1 MKQFGFKYESELE
14 RVEES
19 LQVMREE
26 FEHYRA
32 DYESAYDKLWM
43 LIEEKECGFSISG
56 EGELQ
61 EQRMMDAVEAYFR
74 LSMLI
79 DLWLKRVQLI
89 VTRISKIERQVLG
102 EREIFVDRVIMESA
116 LSNLSKN

>member
-79 DLWLKRVQLI
+79 DLWLRRVQLI
-89 VTRISKIERQVLG
+89 VTRISKIERKALG
-102 EREIFVDRVIMESA
+102 EREIFVDEGIRASA
-116 LSNLSKN
+116 LLSLGKN